1 MPQSSN
7 GASLV
12 TESFLLRDELF
23 KIKSVVVLEVSS
35 NAVMELFLM
44 LKILLD

>member
-12 TESFLLRDELF
+12 TESFSLRNWIILKLEY
-23 KIKSVVVLEVSS
+23 KIVLY
-35 NAVMELFLM
+35 
-44 LKILLD
+44 KIRV